1 VASTSL
7 WRHEETLEGRV
18 AASIGDPWQAA
29 EAPLR
34 SPRNR
39 TSDSSCRVRLRDS
52 GFAARQSALVQHAR
66 PYLDAPNDDVR
77 RTWRFGMQRLSTWTR
92 QITTVALLVV
102 GMPALLA
109 AQKPK
114 SAASNAASTAS
125 KPGAP
130 PKPGLVSCAGKFE
143 GRYATTGS
151 AMGSFTIV
159 FRSGKATMI
168 DSGSNEEHFDCW
180 TGGGKI
186 LLHQPGRDN
195 MDMPID
201 VNDDGSLQTP
211 IGEIRKKGS

>member
-1 VASTSL
+1 MQPVPT
-7 WRHEETLEGRV
+7 WCR
-18 AASIGDPWQAA
+18 Q
-29 EAPLR
+29 LR
-34 SPRNR
+34 
-39 TSDSSCRVRLRDS
+39 TVLLL
-52 GFAARQSALVQHAR
+52 SAG
-66 PYLDAPNDDVR
+66 
-77 RTWRFGMQRLSTWTR
+77 T
-92 QITTVALLVV
+92 
-102 GMPALLA
+102 PALLA
-109 AQKPK
+109 AQAKPNPRPK
-114 SAASNAASTAS
+114 QAAATSSATA
-125 KPGAP
+125 

-168 DSGSNEEHFDCW
+168 DTGSNEEHFDCW

>member
-1 VASTSL
+1 MQPVS
-7 WRHEETLEGRV
+7 
-18 AASIGDPWQAA
+18 
-29 EAPLR
+29 
-34 SPRNR
+34 
-39 TSDSSCRVRLRDS
+39 
-52 GFAARQSALVQHAR
+52 
-66 PYLDAPNDDVR
+66 
-77 RTWRFGMQRLSTWTR
+77 TWRR
-92 QITTVALLVV
+92 QLRTVVLLAA
-102 GMPALLA
+102 GMPAILA
-109 AQKPK
+109 AQAKANPKPK
-114 SAASNAASTAS
+114 QAAATSSTA
-125 KPGAP
+125 A

-168 DSGSNEEHFDCW
+168 DAGSNEEHFDCW
-180 TGGGKI
+180 TGSGKI